1 MFELWARRNDTR
13 RYEYITS
20 FDNENQKYYLI
31 NQLDKS
37 IYYEVVVMEN
47 ERCNLYEE
55 FKQQQKKTLK
65 KNKNML

>member
-31 NQLDKS
+31 DQLDKS
-37 IYYEVVVMEN
+37 VYYEVVVMDN
-47 ERCNLYEE
+47 QSCNLYQE
-55 FKQQQKKTLK
+55 FEKPLKRVLK
-65 KNKNML
+65 KR